1 MSGCAISVKSE
12 QEIWLIGGSG
22 SNANALNR
30 ILCFNVNEH
39 TFKTLNFQLKIG
51 RFGHNCAFIP
61 NTNKIMITG
70 GCSTY
75 SDVNNIVHVEC
86 LDSTEILDT
95 EDGTITKGSS
105 MNFKRYGNGMDVVTI
120 NGEDRLAVFGG
131 STGERDLDCVEFYNI
146 HSKKWEI
153 SSIKMKEP
161 KKCFGFLSMKL
172 NLANQLLNL

>member
-30 ILCFNVNEH
+30 ILCFNVKEH

-70 GCSTY
+70 GESMGQR
-75 SDVNNIVHVEC
+75 
-86 LDSTEILDT
+86 LDSIEILDT
-95 EDGTITKGSS
+95 EDGHIS
-105 MNFKRYGNGMDVVTI
+105 MGNPMNCERSKHGMGIVTI
-120 NGEDRLAVFGG
+120 NGQDKLAVFGVYRG
-131 STGERDLDCVEFYNI
+131 LQCPDKKMGILKYQIER
-146 HSKKWEI
+146 
-153 SSIKMKEP
+153 P
-161 KKCFGFLSMKL
+161 KI
-172 NLANQLLNL
+172 